1 MDLFDLMAKITLDTS
16 EYEEGLD
23 KSEKK
28 GKSFAK
34 SLGGGLK
41 TAAKVGGVALGAA
54 TAAVGALGS
63 AVVNGASKWAAYGD
77 NIDKASQKL
86 GFSV

>member
-1 MDLFDLMAKITLDTS
+1 MDLFDLFAKITLDTS

-41 TAAKVGGVALGAA
+41 TAAKVGGAA
-54 TAAVGALGS
+54 
-63 AVVNGASKWAAYGD
+63 
-77 NIDKASQKL
+77 
-86 GFSV
+86 